1 MLALFN
7 RVIWMHA
14 IGILLILIRVGTILG
29 PVGAVVVIYRNDLS
43 QLVITPQIRD
53 IMHGNSSIIPINND
67 SNDIGNSG
75 VGDLMRPVFVSAQS
89 NTETHTFTAIFNVT
103 NTLNYDLT
111 LNSFSTDVEI
121 TQDHIQA
128 GSISLSK
135 PIMVPAGETSQLTLS
150 GSWTQAGQD
159 YITNNYSSTS
169 SVEVYILN
177 AEVNVNGI
185 TIQSSGT
192 IDVGNIPFSIVG

>member
-1 MLALFN
+1 MQ
-7 RVIWMHA
+7 A
-14 IGILLILIRVGTILG
+14 IGILLILISIGTILG
-29 PVGAVVVIYRNDLS
+29 PVGAVVVIYRNDLT

-53 IMHGNSSIIPINND
+53 IMNGDSSIIPINHN
-67 SNDIGNSG
+67 SNDNSNSG
-75 VGDLMRPVFVSAQS
+75 VGGLMSPVLISTRI
-89 NTETHTFTAIFNVT
+89 NIETYTLTAIFNVT

-121 TQDHIQA
+121 TGDHIQA
-128 GSISLSK
+128 GSIGLSN
-135 PIMVPAGETSQLTLS
+135 PVMVDAGETSQLTLS
-150 GSWTQAGQD
+150 GSWTQAVQD

>member
-1 MLALFN
+1 MQ
-7 RVIWMHA
+7 A
-14 IGILLILIRVGTILG
+14 IGILLILISVGTILG
-29 PVGAVVVIYRNDLS
+29 PVGAVVVIYRNDLT

-53 IMHGNSSIIPINND
+53 LTNGDSSIIPINHN
-67 SNDIGNSG
+67 SNDNGNSG
-75 VGDLMRPVFVSAQS
+75 VNGLMSPVLVSSQI
-89 NTETHTFTAIFNVT
+89 NIETHTLTAIFNVT

-128 GSISLSK
+128 GSIILSN
-135 PIMVPAGETSQLTLS
+135 PVIVAAGETSQLTLS

-169 SVEVYILN
+169 SLEVYILN

>member
-1 MLALFN
+1 MQ
-7 RVIWMHA
+7 A
-14 IGILLILIRVGTILG
+14 IGILLILISVGTILG
-29 PVGAVVVIYRNDLS
+29 PVGAVVVIYRNDLT

-53 IMHGNSSIIPINND
+53 LTNGDSSIIPINHN
-67 SNDIGNSG
+67 SNDNGNSG
-75 VGDLMRPVFVSAQS
+75 VNGLMSPVLVSSQI
-89 NTETHTFTAIFNVT
+89 NIETHTLTAIFNVT

-128 GSISLSK
+128 GSIILSN
-135 PIMVPAGETSQLTLS
+135 PVIVAAGETSQLTLS

-169 SVEVYILN
+169 SLEVYILN

-185 TIQSSGT
+185 TIQSSRT